1 MEVIIK
7 QDTIY
12 FEGIL
17 TLKQIDSKLIDKKI
31 SRSKDDIKQFDLTKV
46 TLLDT
51 AGAYIIIKT
60 AKNLSL
66 SKENIIFANE
76 KDKNLVDIVFK
87 NFPSTAEE
95 ELSSKSNV
103 VFNSIYTL
111 GKNTNNLLSEIKT
124 SISFLGA
131 IF

>member
-66 SKENIIFANE
+66 S
-76 KDKNLVDIVFK
+76 
-87 NFPSTAEE
+87 
-95 ELSSKSNV
+95 
-103 VFNSIYTL
+103 
-111 GKNTNNLLSEIKT
+111 
-124 SISFLGA
+124 
-131 IF
+131 